1 MAKAVYSFMIDA
13 DLAAS
18 LKRIK
23 ARDGMPEG
31 EQIRRALRDWF
42 RRKGL
47 AVKKPP
53 PARTRAK
60 KGQ

>member
-1 MAKAVYSFMIDA
+1 MAKSVYSFMIDA
-13 DLAAS
+13 DLAEN

-23 ARDGMPEG
+23 TRDGIPEG

-47 AVKKPP
+47 AVKPP